1 MNVTSRW
8 AWVIANLAR
17 QLWFR
22 ASLFSV
28 AAVATAL
35 LAWFVKPWIP
45 ADWPSL
51 VGADA
56 VDGILGILG
65 SSMLT
70 VTVFSLTTMVSAYS
84 AASTNV
90 TPRATRLLLEDS
102 TSQNALSTF
111 LGAFLFALVGI
122 VALSTGL
129 YGDSGRLVLF
139 VATMFVL
146 LVIVVTLLRWIT
158 HLSTLG
164 QMGDTIER
172 VENAAMSVFEEYL
185 AQPLLGAAP
194 KRGPNPPGGHLVLG
208 EQVGYLLHID
218 IEALARA
225 AGDDG
230 TVHVCSLPGSFVH
243 RRQALA
249 WVSFDDPDRHDEVA
263 RAFSI
268 GVQRGYDQDP
278 RFGLIVLAEIASR
291 SLSAAVNDSGTAIS
305 VLGALVRILDRWSR
319 RDESPAPRY
328 ERVFVPELDIDDL
341 FDDAF
346 APIARDGAGI
356 VEVGLRLQKSLAMLA
371 AVGDA
376 ETRDAARRLSALALE
391 HASCSL
397 KLESELARLRAAAA
411 RV

>member
-1 MNVTSRW
+1 MKSTSRW
-8 AWVIANLAR
+8 AWVIANVVR

-22 ASLFSV
+22 ASLFSL

-45 ADWPSL
+45 ADWPAL

-65 SSMLT
+65 ASMLS

-139 VATMFVL
+139 VATLLVL

-164 QMGDTIER
+164 QTGDTIER
-172 VENAAMSVFEEYL
+172 VEAAAKRALEGYL
-185 AQPLLGAAP
+185 AQPLFGGAAKP
-194 KRGPNPPGGHLVLG
+194 GPLPSGGHLLLG

-218 IEALARA
+218 VEALARA

-230 TVHVCSLPGSFVH
+230 TIHVCSLPGSFIH
-243 RRQALA
+243 RSQALA
-249 WVSFDDPDRHDEVA
+249 WVSFDDPDRQHEVA

-268 GVQRGYDQDP
+268 GAQRGYDQDP
-278 RFGLIVLAEIASR
+278 RFGIIVLAEIASR

-305 VLGALVRILDRWSR
+305 VIGALVRILDRWSQR
-319 RDESPAPRY
+319 EELPEPLY
-328 ERVFVPELDIDDL
+328 ERVFVPELDVDDL

-376 ETRDAARRLSALALE
+376 PTRRAARRLSSLALE
-391 HASCSL
+391 YAEASL
-397 KLESELARLRAAAA
+397 KLESERARLRAAAA